1 MCFKV
6 DESQNALIHMKDLQ
20 VEGDANYTIPIPK
33 SNTQEYQYPAKLSF
47 MLNFLGH
54 EHPTPQQHDVT

>member
-1 MCFKV
+1 
-6 DESQNALIHMKDLQ
+6 MKDLQ
-20 VEGDANYTIPIPK
+20 LEGDANYTIPIPK